1 MKIAITGDLH
11 LKTRKESEQRYKAL
25 EEIIKICQNNNIEN
39 IIIAGDLFDENFN
52 NFYDFDMLCRTNSNI
67 KFYIIPGNHDVQI
80 QQNHFSAPNIK
91 IFNVPEIKYFD
102 EYPFLFVP
110 YNRGR
115 SLDELLA
122 EFWHNKDIPTE
133 WVLIG
138 HGDYV
143 SSVKI
148 FNEYEKGL
156 YMPISTKAISIY
168 NPSKVILGHIH
179 KPNEIGKVTYPGSPF
194 PLDINE
200 TGKRS
205 FVIFDTATNK
215 IDRIDIPPQ
224 VIYFIE
230 TILVVPIQNEEDY
243 VYNQLS
249 KIINSWELEDCEIE
263 KVILRL
269 YLKGFTK
276 NYQNVINYV
285 YQQLKKFNLQLY
297 DNALI
302 ANELYQITP
311 DDEKITILKEVEK
324 LIANCNELKFT
335 SKEKIF
341 EKSIELIFNDK

>member
-1 MKIAITGDLH
+1 MRIAITGDLH
-11 LKTRKESEQRYKAL
+11 LKTLKESEERYKAL

-52 NFYDFDMLCRTNSNI
+52 NFYDFDALCRTNSNI
-67 KFYIIPGNHDVQI
+67 RFYIIPGNHDVQI
-80 QQNHFSAPNIK
+80 QQNHFSTSNIK
-91 IFNVPEIKYFD
+91 IFNVPEIEYFD
-102 EYPFLFVP
+102 GYPFLFVP
-110 YNRGR
+110 YNRGK

-148 FNEYEKGL
+148 FNEYEKGI

-179 KPNEIGKVTYPGSPF
+179 KPNEIGKVIYPGSPF

-200 TGKRS
+200 TGKKS
-205 FVIFDTATNK
+205 FLIFDTATTK
-215 IDRIDIPPQ
+215 INRIDIPSQ

-243 VYNQLS
+243 VFNQLT
-249 KIINSWELEDCEIE
+249 KIIKSWELEDCEIE
-263 KVILRL
+263 KVVLRL

-276 NYQNVINYV
+276 NYQNIINFIL
-285 YQQLKKFNLQLY
+285 QLLQKFKIQLY
-297 DNALI
+297 DNIPI
-302 ANELYQITP
+302 ANELYQITL

-324 LIANCNELKFT
+324 LIANSTELKFAT
-335 SKEKIF
+335 KEKIF
-341 EKSIELIFNDK
+341 EKSLELIFNEK